1 MGLVDQQKRAMTPG
15 HPSQGFERRDVAV
28 HAVEAFDDDPN
39 AAGPAGGADRLLEGA
54 DVVMRYGAAFGAG
67 EAHPLMRAG
76 VDQFVV
82 KNDIAALW
90 QSRQQRLVGRKSRA
104 EKQRAFRP
112 EKPRRLYL
120 QRLMLGMIS
129 AQ

>member
-1 MGLVDQQKRAMTPG
+1 
-15 HPSQGFERRDVAV
+15 
-28 HAVEAFDDDPN
+28 
-39 AAGPAGGADRLLEGA
+39 
-54 DVVMRYGAAFGAG
+54 MRNGAACRAR
-67 EAHPLMRAG
+67 EAHSLMRAG
-76 VDQFVV
+76 VDQLVV
-82 KNDIAALW
+82 KNDIAALR

>member
-1 MGLVDQQKRAMTPG
+1 
-15 HPSQGFERRDVAV
+15 
-28 HAVEAFDDDPN
+28 
-39 AAGPAGGADRLLEGA
+39 
-54 DVVMRYGAAFGAG
+54 
-67 EAHPLMRAG
+67 MRAG

-82 KNDIAALW
+82 KNEIAALR

-104 EKQRAFRP
+104 EKQRAFGP
-112 EKPRRLYL
+112 KKPRRLFL